1 MSLIEESIALTP
13 HKITA
18 QPPPN
23 NEDAWLLEV
32 AGIQL
37 LYEAT
42 LQDLLCTKNYC
53 LSSSLGTQCTS
64 PGEMLI
70 GSPSEVLQWTT
81 PRCIARHHTKG
92 PHWGAQ
98 YPSNCCQL
106 SKGTQTEDASANT
119 NTNVMLM
126 DINPATVYGDL
137 KEEAK
142 K

>member
-42 LQDLLCTKNYC
+42 TSKI
-53 LSSSLGTQCTS
+53 SSALRT
-64 PGEMLI
+64 
-70 GSPSEVLQWTT
+70 
-81 PRCIARHHTKG
+81 
-92 PHWGAQ
+92 
-98 YPSNCCQL
+98 
-106 SKGTQTEDASANT
+106 
-119 NTNVMLM
+119 
-126 DINPATVYGDL
+126 TVYHLLWGIHPM
-137 KEEAK
+137 
-142 K
+142 